1 MGLSPGFALWFLIM
15 HPSSSRKTAWFTCL
29 ATCVLASLLAAGLG
43 GCNKPPEPPPP
54 PQVDPDVPEE
64 EPYNGPPLFQDVTKA
79 SGIDL
84 TYKNGQEA
92 GHRAIIESL
101 GGGITLID
109 YDGDGLLDVFIT
121 GGGYFG
127 GPDKKEIKGYPCKL
141 YKNLG
146 NFKFKDVT
154 KEVGLDKIDFFT
166 HGAAAADYDRDG
178 FPDLVV
184 TGWGKLMLFHNEPD
198 GKGGR
203 KFVDVTAQSRVGEN
217 PLWSSSAAWAD
228 LDGDGYPELF
238 VCHYADWDLIKNHPT
253 DCTYDN
259 KTPDI
264 CPPKRFQ
271 PLPNKLFRN
280 NRDGTFTDISATC
293 CVDRKGN
300 TVPLRRTAAGK
311 DNVGKSLAILIVDV
325 NGDGK
330 PDIYVANDTMDKHFY
345 LNRTKEQGKIV
356 LEEMALPIGLATDN
370 HGIAQGSMGI
380 DASDFNRTGRPS
392 LFVTNYEG
400 ELHALYRND
409 CKDNK
414 VSFGWA
420 THSSGA
426 ASVGLTNVAWGCG
439 FIDIENR
446 GWEDIFVCQGHVI
459 LHPTGKAKRLQKPI
473 LLRNE
478 EGKFKIITS
487 HGGDYFR
494 TLHEGRGVAFG
505 DLNNDGKIDAI
516 ISHMNQPV
524 TVLRNVAETDNHWL
538 GVKLERKDHAD
549 IVGTRL
555 TLKVGDSTIT
565 RFARGGGSYSS
576 THDPRHIF
584 GLGKADKVGTLEVAW
599 PDGKKQTWEGLAID
613 RYWRLTE
620 GQDKPE
626 EIKYPKTGS

>member
-1 MGLSPGFALWFLIM
+1 MHHSSP
-15 HPSSSRKTAWFTCL
+15 RTTAWFTCL
-29 ATCVLASLLAAGLG
+29 TTCVLASLLAAGVG
-43 GCNKPPEPPPP
+43 GCNKTQEEVIIENDRGEPDEP
-54 PQVDPDVPEE
+54 
-64 EPYNGPPLFQDVTKA
+64 PYNGPPLFEDVTRA

-109 YDGDGLLDVFIT
+109 YDGDGLLDVFIV

-127 GPDKKEIKGYPCKL
+127 GPDKKELKGHPCKL

-198 GKGGR
+198 GKLGGGR
-203 KFVDVTAQSRVGEN
+203 KFVDVSAKSRVGDN
-217 PLWSSSAAWAD
+217 PQWSSSAAWAD

-253 DCTYDN
+253 DCNYDG

-264 CPPKRFQ
+264 CPPKRFNA
-271 PLPNKLFRN
+271 LPNKLFRN
-280 NRDGTFTDISATC
+280 NRDGTFTDITATC
-293 CVDRKGN
+293 CIDKKGN
-300 TVPLRRTAAGK
+300 TVPLKRTGTNK
-311 DNVGKSLAILIVDV
+311 DDIGKSLAILLVDV

-330 PDIYVANDTMDKHFY
+330 PDIYVANDTMDKQFY
-345 LNRTKEQGKIV
+345 LNRTKEPGKIV
-356 LEEMALPIGLATDN
+356 LEEMAFQAGLATDN
-370 HGIAQGSMGI
+370 RGSAQGSMGL
-380 DASDFNRTGRPS
+380 DASDYNRTGLPS

-409 CKDNK
+409 CKGNK
-414 VSFGWA
+414 VLFSWA
-420 THSSGA
+420 TQSSNVA
-426 ASVGLTNVAWGCG
+426 LIGLANVAWGCG

-487 HGGDYFR
+487 HGGEYFR

-505 DLNNDGKIDAI
+505 DLNNDGKIDAV

-538 GVKLERKDHAD
+538 GLDLARKDHAD
-549 IVGTRL
+549 IVGTKL
-555 TLKVGDSTIT
+555 TLKVGDATLT

-576 THDPRHIF
+576 THDARHIF
-584 GLGKADKVGTLEVAW
+584 GLGKADKAGTLEVIW

-613 RYWRLTE
+613 RYWRLFE
-620 GQDKPE
+620 GKEKAE
-626 EIKYPKTGS
+626 EIKYPK